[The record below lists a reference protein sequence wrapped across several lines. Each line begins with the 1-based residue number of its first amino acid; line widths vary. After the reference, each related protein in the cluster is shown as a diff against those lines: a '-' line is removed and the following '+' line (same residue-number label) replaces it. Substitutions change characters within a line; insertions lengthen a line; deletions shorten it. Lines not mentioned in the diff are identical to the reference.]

1 MIIEERENTK
11 GFAEKTC
18 ILKKKISELDYQ
30 ELRKTTNR
38 AHT

>member
-1 MIIEERENTK
+1 MIIGERENTK

-18 ILKKKISELDYQ
+18 ILKKKSELDYQ

-38 AHT
+38 VHT